1 MLQSYSQD
9 KFVVGNNTN
18 AFSTTP
24 ATTRPGGNYEN
35 APGNGNNGNQR
46 QPGSTQVNEMYYND
60 GDNDDDELTSLIEKT
75 YE

>member
-24 ATTRPGGNYEN
+24 ATTRPPYEN
-35 APGNGNNGNQR
+35 APGGNGNQR
-46 QPGSTQVNEMYYND
+46 QPGSSQVNEQLIVMMVIMMIM
-60 GDNDDDELTSLIEKT
+60 SLLV
-75 YE
+75 

>member
-24 ATTRPGGNYEN
+24 ATTRPPYEN
-35 APGNGNNGNQR
+35 APGGNGNQR
-46 QPGSTQVNEMYYND
+46 QPGSSQVNEQ
-60 GDNDDDELTSLIEKT
+60 
-75 YE
+75 